1 MKHSKKL
8 LSLLITAS
16 MAISLIPATVMA
28 DTSAKALE
36 NSMPAASYSLARKDA
51 TIPEFD
57 SYEEAGEYIATK
69 LVEGSKEVDFK
80 ILLAEPIDTSEEQ
93 TRNANISAVFSEVKG
108 YVDTA
113 LGELENG
120 DYLRYSMLNPG
131 YSASGITLPTASSLN
146 FTFRAIYRVTDE
158 QFQETEEAID
168 AVLTSFDLD
177 SKTKYEKFIA
187 IYDYIVKNTMYSHDV
202 PGMDSSA
209 EAEYTAY
216 AALIKH
222 TAVCQ
227 GYATLLNRMLT
238 KVGIESRIISGWG
251 RNEAHA
257 WNIVKIGGTWYNV
270 DATWDSTGCISYK
283 GSARYYPMSFRLK
296 GDADFPNHT
305 RDAEYLTS
313 SFTTKYNTSGE
324 SYVIEP
330 SFLGHALTITDDI
343 AVKFLVD
350 IPAGIDLNT
359 VYVDF
364 AIASGRSITLNIS
377 EVDTLRTDSGLTY
390 YMFVCDVNALEIAD
404 IITATLH
411 YGENNT
417 ITDTYSVLQYCDD
430 IREREA
436 LYGSEAV
443 ALVNSIQDYGHYLQ
457 GTAKFGWT
465 DKRNHTAV
473 DAKSEINADTVEQA
487 KPALAAYKFVRPST
501 PIVEDVM
508 YSLVLK
514 SDVTIKLYY
523 KLADGYYIGDET
535 TTIEGE
541 TWYVVRKGPL
551 GPLNFSKEIK
561 LLTDGGYV
569 SVLAYANAIINMDS
583 MEAEKK
589 YVMVAMY
596 QYYLAAENYS
606 NRA

>member
-8 LSLLITAS
+8 LSLLLTAS

-28 DTSAKALE
+28 DTAKAPV
-36 NSMPAASYSLARKDA
+36 NNVPAVSFSLANRA
-51 TIPEFD
+51 AETPAFNT
-57 SYEEAGEYIATK
+57 YEEAAEYIATEM
-69 LVEGSKEVDFK
+69 VGGAKEIPFK
-80 ILLAEPIDTSEEQ
+80 INLENPIDASTQEALQ
-93 TRNANISAVFSEVKG
+93 QNAGPIFNEIISLA
-108 YVDTA
+108 DAA
-113 LGELENG
+113 LSTKEKG
-120 DYLRYSMLNPG
+120 DYLRYTKGRCRYGM
-131 YSASGITLPTASSLN
+131 SASPVQAATSVT
-146 FTFRAIYRVTDE
+146 FTYKVVYRVTDDE
-158 QFQETEEAID
+158 LQETEAAMD
-168 AVLTSFDLD
+168 AVLTSLDLD
-177 SKTKYEKFIA
+177 NKTKYEQFIA
-187 IYDYIVKNTMYSHDV
+187 IYDYIVKNTIYSHNV
-202 PGMDSSA
+202 PGKDPNDQY
-209 EAEYTAY
+209 EYTAY

-227 GYATLLNRMLT
+227 GYATLLNRMLE
-238 KVGIESRIISGWG
+238 KVGIKSRIISGWG

-257 WNIVKIGGTWYNV
+257 WNIVEIDKTWYNV
-270 DATWDSTGCISYK
+270 DATWDNTGCISYK
-283 GSARYYPMSFRLK
+283 GSARYYPMSYRLK

-313 SFTTKYNTSGE
+313 AFTTNYNTSGE

-364 AIASGRSITLNIS
+364 TIASGRSITLNIS
-377 EVDTLRTDSGLTY
+377 EADPLRTDNGLTY
-390 YMFVCDVNALEIAD
+390 YMFVFDVNALEIAD
-404 IITATLH
+404 NITATLH

-436 LYGSEAV
+436 LYGSQAV

-457 GTAKFGWT
+457 GAAKFGWT

-473 DAKSEINADTVEQA
+473 DAKSEINADTVEQV
-487 KPALAAYKFVRPST
+487 KPELAAYKFVRPST
-501 PIVEDVM
+501 SIVEDVM

-514 SDVTIKLYY
+514 SDVTIKLYF
-523 KLADGYYIGDET
+523 KLADGYHIGDET

-551 GPLNFSKEIK
+551 GPLNFDDEIK